1 MSKEL
6 RRIAI
11 SCTVHSWEH
20 LPAKEDGEQMYADDV
35 ISELSDV
42 VQAAVTAWYEQRGNQ
57 LLACEPDV
65 G

>member
-11 SCTVHSWEH
+11 SCTVHSSEH
-20 LPAKEDGEQMYADDV
+20 LPAKDGEQMYADDV
-35 ISELSDV
+35 IEEMRDA

>member
-6 RRIAI
+6 RRIEIA
-11 SCTVHSWEH
+11 CTVHSSEH
-20 LPAKEDGEQMYADDV
+20 LPVKDGEQMYADDV
-35 ISELSDV
+35 IAELSDV
-42 VQAAVTAWYEQRGNQ
+42 VQAAVTAWYEQRGHD

>member
-1 MSKEL
+1 MSKEF
-6 RRIAI
+6 RRIGI

-20 LPAKEDGEQMYADDV
+20 LPEKDGEQMYADDV
-35 ISELSDV
+35 VSELSDV

-57 LLACEPDV
+57 LLACDPDV